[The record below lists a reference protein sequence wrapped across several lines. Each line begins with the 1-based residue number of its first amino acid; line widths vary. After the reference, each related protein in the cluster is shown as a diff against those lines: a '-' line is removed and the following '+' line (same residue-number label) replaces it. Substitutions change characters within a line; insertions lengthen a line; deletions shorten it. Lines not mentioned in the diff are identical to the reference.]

1 MFRKHAL
8 NSNMFSALIWAVV
21 AIIAVAMFYAYTVS
35 RDVFHPLMF
44 IGPMMIFMY
53 AWMPAQLDS
62 IGGLDGFFQRDQLD
76 FVQGIN
82 VAGIV
87 CFILGCLSVSCRLP
101 KLPPPIPQVS
111 APALVIGGALLGFIG
126 LSAWIFAIVNVG
138 GFSAAFSES
147 YAGGWDDNGYIR
159 DASLLLFPA
168 FLLILSASFQ
178 QGFRILNTV
187 LLGLFIAPWAV
198 QAVLTARRGPT
209 FMIIVVVA
217 MGWYLNRGKRPALI
231 LMVVAAPLVGFLLLF
246 LVTNRQNI
254 YLGSDRD
261 VTADVGA
268 IVEKPDTGNEYIY
281 GAGGLLSSEQRNSFY
296 WGRRYLAQ
304 VLIRPIPHTIWPT
317 KYEDFG
323 LPEMSHNAGTGEG
336 FEETL
341 GWQGAVGSAPGIIAD
356 LWMEFHWL
364 NLPVL
369 FLLGRFFGS
378 AWRSAQLVGGASMAQ
393 YIIMAALSIYFVMQT
408 MEAVIFRLLILS
420 VPLRFVWFLAGEPQN
435 VASPVSGLSQAP
447 ATPGY
452 KFQ

>member
-1 MFRKHAL
+1 
-8 NSNMFSALIWAVV
+8 MFSSLIWAVV

-35 RDVFHPLMF
+35 GDVFHPLMF

-87 CFILGCLSVSCRLP
+87 CFVLGCLSVSC
-101 KLPPPIPQVS
+101 KLPELPRRAPQVS
-111 APALVIGGALLGFIG
+111 ATALVTGGALIGFIG
-126 LSAWIFAIVNVG
+126 FSAWIVAIVNVG

-178 QGFRILNTV
+178 QGFRILNAV
-187 LLGLFIAPWAV
+187 LLGLFIAPWAL
-198 QAVLTARRGPT
+198 QAVFTARRGPA
-209 FMIIVVVA
+209 FMIIAVVG
-217 MGWYLNRGKRPALI
+217 MGWYMNRGKRPSLL
-231 LMVVAAPLVGFLLLF
+231 LMGVAGSLLGFLMLF

-261 VTADVGA
+261 VTADVSA

-281 GAGGLLSSEQRNSFY
+281 GAGGILSSEQRNSFY

-304 VLIRPIPHTIWPT
+304 VLIRPIPHTLWPT

-323 LPEMSHNAGTGEG
+323 LPEMTHNAGTGEG

-341 GWQGAVGSAPGIIAD
+341 GWQGAVGSAPGIVAD
-356 LWMEFHWL
+356 LWMEFKWL
-364 NLPVL
+364 NLPAL

-378 AWRSAQLVGGASMAQ
+378 AWRSAQLAGGASMAQ
-393 YIIMAALSIYFVMQT
+393 YVIMAALSIYFVMQT

-420 VPLRFVWFLAGEPQN
+420 LPLRLVWYLAREVQTVG
-435 VASPVSGLSQAP
+435 SPLSGLGEAP
-447 ATPGY
+447 ATPEY
-452 KFQ
+452 KLL